1 MVSKTEKTETERL
14 ELLEKKVDLI
24 LKYLFI
30 NGKIKE
36 ADESDEDKMYS
47 VEEKLER
54 IFNYLEIDMIRAT
67 PGVTIKRM

>member
-1 MVSKTEKTETERL
+1 MASKTEKTETERL
-14 ELLEKKVDLI
+14 EMLEKKVDLI

-47 VEEKLER
+47 VAEKLER
-54 IFNYLEIDMIRAT
+54 ISNYLEIDMIRAT